1 MAGPAYRCAL
11 RPGWGRAGQVR
22 RPGSPPGLI
31 PDEAHL
37 IYLLDVYGVPW
48 SAYFSVRLDDPD
60 LHSDILSWLAFIG
73 IQCPE

>member
-1 MAGPAYRCAL
+1 MLCDPAGAVRARYAAL
-11 RPGWGRAGQVR
+11 AA
-22 RPGSPPGLI
+22 PPGLI